1 MKTELKEVSPTQ
13 KEIKIEV
20 APEAI
25 KETYRKVSNKYAH
38 AVQIPGFRK
47 GLAPVEIVR
56 VRYAEEIKN
65 EVLRD
70 LLPEKVAD
78 AIREHG
84 LSPLGEPH
92 LHIDDAE
99 NIKVDGSQPISL
111 HVHVEVMPEI
121 AAPDYKG
128 IEVTRRVRPVDE
140 SELERIIEERL
151 KSNSTFVP
159 VEGRKSKEGDTVIVD
174 LEGVFSDKPDN
185 EPITA
190 NDLDIKLG
198 DDNIEK
204 AFSENLVGVTE
215 DEEKEFSVSYAEDF
229 TSPALAGKTI
239 NYKAKIK
246 SVGTVE
252 LPKAD
257 DEWAKSL
264 EEGFES
270 IKDLRKKLR
279 EDLEFVAKSEADN
292 KLRDELVTQLI
303 DKHEVEVPN
312 TLIEI
317 QARNLL
323 NNFAQDLQRQG
334 ANLEQIGKDFV
345 QMAYERMRGQAER
358 DVRGAMLLEKVAELE
373 KVEVTGDEIA
383 TEIDRMAEYYG
394 VKAEDVR
401 NSLTQQGGEN
411 SIADRLRSRKAVE
424 VLVDKAKITEGKW
437 EEPGAVTASKAED
450 TEEKPKKAAKAKKKA
465 E

>member
-1 MKTELKEVSPTQ
+1 MKTELKEVSATQ

-20 APEAI
+20 APEAV
-25 KETYRKVSNKYAH
+25 KETYRVVSNKYAH
-38 AVQIPGFRK
+38 AVTIPGFRK

-56 VRYAEEIKN
+56 ARYAEEIKN

-78 AIREHG
+78 AIREHN
-84 LSPLGEPH
+84 LNPLGEPH
-92 LHIDDAE
+92 LHIDDSETLKA
-99 NIKVDGSQPISL
+99 DGSQPIKL

-128 IEVTRRVRPVDE
+128 IAVTRRVRPVE
-140 SELERIIEERL
+140 EAELDRIIDERL
-151 KSNSTFVP
+151 KENSTFVP

-174 LEGVFSDKPDN
+174 LEGVFSDKPDE
-185 EPITA
+185 EPIKA

-204 AFSENLVGVTE
+204 AFSENLVGVAE
-215 DEEKEFSVSYAEDF
+215 DEEKEFSVTYADDF
-229 TSPALAGKTI
+229 TSPALAGKTV

-257 DEWAKSL
+257 NEWAKSL

-270 IKDLRKKLR
+270 MKDLRKKLR
-279 EDLEFVAKSEADN
+279 EDLEFVAKTEADN
-292 KLRDELVTQLI
+292 KLRDELVTHLI
-303 DKHEVEVPN
+303 DKHEIEVPP

-373 KVEVTGDEIA
+373 KVEVTSEEIA
-383 TEIDRMAEYYG
+383 AEIDRMAQYYG
-394 VKAEDVR
+394 VQPEDVR
-401 NSLTQQGGEN
+401 KSLTQSGGEN

-424 VLVDKAKITEGKW
+424 VLVDQAKITEGKW
-437 EEPGAVTASKAED
+437 EEVSVKATE
-450 TEEKPKKAAKAKKKA
+450 TENKEEKPKAKKASKKKA